1 MGRPCFLTHR
11 LKATIANQVLDLCAL
26 GAQKLA
32 VLQPRL
38 VDLELL
44 VGRSL
49 KLSSSVTH
57 APLRMFESFGTDY
70 SSRCFF
76 SFFSRLWNPG
86 PAVNSQRKGKNYIQN
101 HAGRDRDC
109 TTKTMNMQAAKLKQ
123 IRGK

>member
-44 VGRSL
+44 VEPQEPSAKDSGSL
-49 KLSSSVTH
+49 QPFI
-57 APLRMFESFGTDY
+57 A
-70 SSRCFF
+70 
-76 SFFSRLWNPG
+76 
-86 PAVNSQRKGKNYIQN
+86 
-101 HAGRDRDC
+101 
-109 TTKTMNMQAAKLKQ
+109 
-123 IRGK
+123 